1 MAKSKMTIGQYAMGL
16 VSVGVLFFV
25 IGYSL
30 QKGKEQGTKRNYKEN
45 RTRIISKY

>member
-1 MAKSKMTIGQYAMGL
+1 MADNKMTIGQYAIGL

-30 QKGKEQGTKRNYKEN
+30 KKGRERA
-45 RTRIISKY
+45 

>member
-1 MAKSKMTIGQYAMGL
+1 MAKKEMTIGKYAIGL

-30 QKGKEQGTKRNYKEN
+30 ERGKDYTWKKAE
-45 RTRIISKY
+45 